1 MEAVY
6 TIIIIHVNIVL
17 FALLLHYRWDEKP
30 CKYSIICLCPI
41 ILISSEKKSLHNNKY
56 YVYISY
62 KFYSTKGIIFAL
74 LLNYSWDEMLF
85 MLI

>member
-1 MEAVY
+1 MKSCS
-6 TIIIIHVNIVL
+6 
-17 FALLLHYRWDEKP
+17 WQ
-30 CKYSIICLCPI
+30 YSFICLCQI
-41 ILISSEKKSLHNNKY
+41 IFISSEKKSQHNNKY

-74 LLNYSWDEMLF
+74 LLNYSWDEKLI